1 MPLKKLLL
9 KPGVNRENTR
19 YTSEGGWY
27 ESDNIRF
34 RQGTP
39 EKLGGWTRISPAS
52 YLGLARSLLNWI
64 TLTSQNLVG
73 VGTHLKFYI
82 ENGGGYND
90 ITPLRATTSAG
101 DVTFSAVSS
110 TLDGAINA
118 SITTITL
125 ADTSGFPAAGKIII
139 ESEVIDYSAITSNTL
154 TGCTRGASSL
164 VSGTSTSTTAA
175 THSDTTAVGC
185 FSVTIADSSHGASTG
200 DFVTYSGAASLG
212 GNIIASMLNQEY
224 QIENVIDANNYV
236 IIAKSFSTE
245 SITSAIYTNIASTSS
260 DSGNGGGSVVGAYQI
275 NSGASSANPLV
286 GWGAAGWGAGA
297 WGQGEADTE
306 ALRVWSQQNFGEDL
320 IFAHRNGAI
329 FYWDASDAGGNLNT
343 RAVGLTTLSGA
354 SNVPTVTNNLLVSDI
369 NRFVFCFGT
378 NPLGSSAKDP
388 MLIRWSDQEDATNWT
403 PAATNQAGSL
413 RLSRGTEIV
422 AAQQSRQ
429 EVLVWTDSSVYSLQ
443 YVGAGSGV
451 WSATLVGE
459 QTSIASQNSVAYAN
473 GVSYWMGKDKFYK
486 YDGRVQTLRCDLRKY
501 IFTDFND
508 LQYVQVFGGS
518 NEAFHEVWWFYCSGS
533 SSSIDRYVIYN
544 YREDIWYY
552 GNMART
558 AWLDSGLR
566 SFPLAATYNSV
577 LVDHENGID
586 DNETGTPAAISAFI
600 TSAQFDLEDG
610 HQFALVSRMIPD
622 VSFEGSTGDSPTI
635 NMTLFPLN
643 SSGSG
648 RNTTASES
656 GVNAGTV
663 VRSASSPVDVYTEQI
678 HTRVRG
684 RQMSLKVDSGTT
696 GVQWQLGSPRLDMR
710 ADGRR

>member
-39 EKLGGWTRISPAS
+39 EKLGGWTRISEAS

-139 ESEVIDYSAITSNTL
+139 ESEVIDYSAISSNTL

-164 VSGTSTSTTAA
+164 VAGTSTSTTAA

-245 SITSAIYTNIASTSS
+245 SITSAIYTNIASNSS

>member
-164 VSGTSTSTTAA
+164 VAGTSTSTTAA

-236 IIAKSFSTE
+236 IVAKSFSTE

>member
-101 DVTFSAVSS
+101 DVTFNAVSS

-139 ESEVIDYSAITSNTL
+139 ESEVIDYSAISSNTL

-164 VSGTSTSTTAA
+164 VAGTSTSTTAA

-236 IIAKSFSTE
+236 IVAKSFSTE

-369 NRFVFCFGT
+369 SRFVFCFGT

-586 DNETGTPAAISAFI
+586 DNETGTPVAIPAFI

>member
-39 EKLGGWTRISPAS
+39 EKLGGWTRISEAS

-139 ESEVIDYSAITSNTL
+139 DSEVIDYSAISSNTL

-164 VSGTSTSTTAA
+164 VTGTSTSTTAA

-236 IIAKSFSTE
+236 IIAKSFSSE
-245 SITSAIYTNIASTSS
+245 GITSATYTNIASTSS

-320 IFAHRNGAI
+320 IFAHRNGAL
-329 FYWDASDAGGNLNT
+329 FYWDASDAGGDLNT

-369 NRFVFCFGT
+369 SRFVFCFGT

-403 PAATNQAGSL
+403 PDATNQAGSL

-422 AAQQSRQ
+422 SAQQSRQ

-586 DNETGTPAAISAFI
+586 DNETGTPVAIPAFI

-656 GVNAGTV
+656 GVNAGAV

>member
-39 EKLGGWTRISPAS
+39 EKLGGWTRISEAS

-101 DVTFSAVSS
+101 DVTFSAVAS

-139 ESEVIDYSAITSNTL
+139 ESEVIDYSAISSNTL

-175 THSDTTAVGC
+175 IHSDTTAVGC
-185 FSVTIADSSHGASTG
+185 FSVTVADSSHGASTG

-212 GNIIASMLNQEY
+212 GNIVANMLNQEY

-236 IIAKSFSTE
+236 ILAKSFSSE
-245 SITSAIYTNIASTSS
+245 SITNASYTNTASTSS

-378 NPLGSSAKDP
+378 NPLGVSAKDP

-486 YDGRVQTLRCDLRKY
+486 YDGRVQTLRCDLRKF

-648 RNTTASES
+648 RNTPASES

-710 ADGRR
+710 SDGRR

>member
-236 IIAKSFSTE
+236 IVAKSFSTE

-459 QTSIASQNSVAYAN
+459 QTSIGSQNSVAYAN

>member
-459 QTSIASQNSVAYAN
+459 QTSIGSQNSVAYAN